1 MKTIAYLTVTGLALV
16 QGAHIRGKSTSG
28 SPGITGAD
36 VPATGDANT
45 YDPAM
50 TTGDSDTMDHS
61 GATGASDATI
71 TDPLDT
77 GMPATSYANDPAMMG
92 THAGHHGAT
101 YGTAMPSHDETTG
114 HHGATYGT
122 AMPSYASTVAPAV
135 TYGTA
140 MPSYASTVAPAVS
153 DASMNYHAST
163 VAPAVS
169 DATAAPLATVAATVA
184 PSTVAPTVATVNSDC
199 VWSNIVAH
207 CNKKTNKANRKA
219 CKRNRGKN
227 CKNTGSPIK

>member
-50 TTGDSDTMDHS
+50 TTGDSDTMDYS

-71 TDPLDT
+71 PDPLDT

-114 HHGATYGT
+114 HHGA
-122 AMPSYASTVAPAV
+122 

-219 CKRNRGKN
+219 CKKNRGKN

>member
-50 TTGDSDTMDHS
+50 TTGDSDTMDYS

-71 TDPLDT
+71 PDPLDT

-92 THAGHHGAT
+92 THA
-101 YGTAMPSHDETTG
+101 
-114 HHGATYGT
+114 
-122 AMPSYASTVAPAV
+122 
-135 TYGTA
+135 
-140 MPSYASTVAPAVS
+140 STVAPAVS
-153 DASMNYHAST
+153 DASGS
-163 VAPAVS
+163 S
-169 DATAAPLATVAATVA
+169 DATIPNPLDTVEAVDICADKHEDHWGTFLFYLSA
-184 PSTVAPTVATVNSDC
+184 SWLLHAM
-199 VWSNIVAH
+199 
-207 CNKKTNKANRKA
+207 
-219 CKRNRGKN
+219 
-227 CKNTGSPIK
+227 